1 MLEGLLPD
9 RTFVLALDAGAAGT
23 RRQGDPDR
31 IEREGDAF
39 QARVGAAY
47 EELARALPGS
57 DRAARR
63 FPAAGGDR
71 CNRPRPRGGAALT
84 FETLIEQEEAKRL
97 LAAALREGP
106 AHAYLFHG
114 PAGVGK
120 RRAALAFA
128 AGLLGDGDR
137 VERRAHPDLYVLEPH
152 GDQIRIDDIRE
163 LRRDLHMRPFEGD
176 RRVYLIFDAHLLNA
190 EAADSLLKDLEEP
203 PPYAVVVLAADELGP
218 ISETIRSRCQLVPFQ
233 RLSERA
239 VRAEAE
245 RLAPGLSPDEL
256 TAVARVA
263 AGRLD
268 RVARLLDPDAV
279 RRRAELLAVA
289 RAAYADPAFDPAAA
303 AQTVTAL
310 AAERGAE
317 ERAAAEEAIAG
328 RDLPDREAEQH
339 VRRAERGAEREEI
352 LFALEE
358 LAAWYRDLLVV
369 AAGADRAVVHFD
381 SIGELAEDG
390 TSERMPAAE
399 QAAEVVLG
407 AWRTFEEFNVTP
419 ALALEAMFVRVRRC
433 FAGVAAPA

>member
-1 MLEGLLPD
+1 
-9 RTFVLALDAGAAGT
+9 
-23 RRQGDPDR
+23 
-31 IEREGDAF
+31 
-39 QARVGAAY
+39 
-47 EELARALPGS
+47 
-57 DRAARR
+57 
-63 FPAAGGDR
+63 
-71 CNRPRPRGGAALT
+71 
-84 FETLIEQEEAKRL
+84 LIEQEQAKHL

-128 AGLLGDGDR
+128 AGLLADGDR

-339 VRRAERGAEREEI
+339 VRRAERGAEERAAAEEAIAGRDLPDREGEQHVRRAERGAEREEI

-369 AAGADRAVVHFD
+369 AAGAERAVVHYD
-381 SIGELAEDG
+381 RIGELVEDG

>member
-1 MLEGLLPD
+1 M
-9 RTFVLALDAGAAGT
+9 
-23 RRQGDPDR
+23 
-31 IEREGDAF
+31 
-39 QARVGAAY
+39 
-47 EELARALPGS
+47 
-57 DRAARR
+57 
-63 FPAAGGDR
+63 
-71 CNRPRPRGGAALT
+71 
-84 FETLIEQEEAKRL
+84 IEQEQAKHL

-128 AGLLGDGDR
+128 AGLLADGDR

>member
-1 MLEGLLPD
+1 M
-9 RTFVLALDAGAAGT
+9 
-23 RRQGDPDR
+23 
-31 IEREGDAF
+31 
-39 QARVGAAY
+39 
-47 EELARALPGS
+47 S
-57 DRAARR
+57 
-63 FPAAGGDR
+63 
-71 CNRPRPRGGAALT
+71 
-84 FETLIEQEEAKRL
+84 FEQLIEQERAKHL

-120 RRAALAFA
+120 RRAAVAFA
-128 AGLLGDGDR
+128 AGLLADGDR

-218 ISETIRSRCQLVPFQ
+218 IPETIRSRCQLVPFQ

-245 RLAPGLSPDEL
+245 RLAPGLSPDQL

-263 AGRLD
+263 GGRLD

-279 RRRAELLAVA
+279 RRRAELLGVA
-289 RAAYADPAFDPAAA
+289 RGAYADPAFDPAAA
-303 AQTVTAL
+303 ARTVTAL

-358 LAAWYRDLLVV
+358 LAAWYRDLVVV
-369 AAGADRAVVHFD
+369 AAGAERAVVHYD
-381 SIGELAEDG
+381 RIAELSEDG

-433 FAGVAAPA
+433 LAGVAAAV

>member
-1 MLEGLLPD
+1 M
-9 RTFVLALDAGAAGT
+9 
-23 RRQGDPDR
+23 
-31 IEREGDAF
+31 
-39 QARVGAAY
+39 
-47 EELARALPGS
+47 
-57 DRAARR
+57 
-63 FPAAGGDR
+63 
-71 CNRPRPRGGAALT
+71 
-84 FETLIEQEEAKRL
+84 FEALIEQEQAKQL
-97 LAAALREGP
+97 LGAALREGP

-120 RRAALAFA
+120 RRAAIAFA
-128 AGLLGDGDR
+128 GELLRDGDR
-137 VERRAHPDLYVLEPH
+137 VSRRAHPDLYVLEPH
-152 GDQIRIDDIRE
+152 GDQIRIDDVRE

-176 RRVYLIFDAHLLNA
+176 RRVYLIFDAHLLNP

-218 ISETIRSRCQLVPFQ
+218 IPETIRSRCQLVPFQ

-245 RLAPGLSPDEL
+245 RLAPGLTPEEL

-279 RRRAELLAVA
+279 RRRAELLVVA
-289 RAAYADPAFDPAAA
+289 RAAYADPVFDPAAA

-328 RDLPDREAEQH
+328 RELPDREAEQH
-339 VRRAERGAEREEI
+339 IRRAERGAEREEI
-352 LFALEE
+352 LFALDE
-358 LAAWYRDLLVV
+358 LAAWYRDLVVV
-369 AAGADRAVVHFD
+369 AAGAERAVVHYD
-381 SIGELAEDG
+381 RIAELAEDA

-399 QAAEVVLG
+399 QAAEVVRG

-419 ALALEAMFVRVRRC
+419 ALALEAMFVRVRRS
-433 FAGVAAPA
+433 FAGVAAPV

>member
-1 MLEGLLPD
+1 
-9 RTFVLALDAGAAGT
+9 
-23 RRQGDPDR
+23 
-31 IEREGDAF
+31 
-39 QARVGAAY
+39 
-47 EELARALPGS
+47 
-57 DRAARR
+57 
-63 FPAAGGDR
+63 
-71 CNRPRPRGGAALT
+71 
-84 FETLIEQEEAKRL
+84 LIEQEQAKHL

-128 AGLLGDGDR
+128 AGLLADGDR

-279 RRRAELLAVA
+279 RRRAELLGVA

-358 LAAWYRDLLVV
+358 LAAWYRDLFVV
-369 AAGADRAVVHFD
+369 AAGAERAVVHYD
-381 SIGELAEDG
+381 RIGELAEDG

>member
-1 MLEGLLPD
+1 
-9 RTFVLALDAGAAGT
+9 
-23 RRQGDPDR
+23 
-31 IEREGDAF
+31 
-39 QARVGAAY
+39 
-47 EELARALPGS
+47 
-57 DRAARR
+57 
-63 FPAAGGDR
+63 
-71 CNRPRPRGGAALT
+71 
-84 FETLIEQEEAKRL
+84 LIEQEQAKHL

-128 AGLLGDGDR
+128 AGLLGDVDR

-328 RDLPDREAEQH
+328 RDLPDREGEQH

-369 AAGADRAVVHFD
+369 AAGAERAVVHYD
-381 SIGELAEDG
+381 RIGELVEDG

>member
-1 MLEGLLPD
+1 M
-9 RTFVLALDAGAAGT
+9 
-23 RRQGDPDR
+23 
-31 IEREGDAF
+31 
-39 QARVGAAY
+39 
-47 EELARALPGS
+47 
-57 DRAARR
+57 
-63 FPAAGGDR
+63 
-71 CNRPRPRGGAALT
+71 T
-84 FETLIEQEEAKRL
+84 FETLIEQEQAKHL

-128 AGLLGDGDR
+128 AGLLADGDR

-218 ISETIRSRCQLVPFQ
+218 IPETIRSRCQLVPFQ
-233 RLSERA
+233 RLSEQA

-245 RLAPGLSPDEL
+245 RLAPGLSPEEL

-279 RRRAELLAVA
+279 RRRAELLGVA
-289 RAAYADPAFDPAAA
+289 RAAYADPAFEPAAA

-310 AAERGAE
+310 AAERGVE

-358 LAAWYRDLLVV
+358 LAAWYRDLVVV
-369 AAGADRAVVHFD
+369 AAGAERTVVHYD
-381 SIGELAEDG
+381 RIGELAEDG

-399 QAAEVVLG
+399 EAAEVVLG
-407 AWRTFEEFNVTP
+407 AWRTFEEFNVTA

>member
-1 MLEGLLPD
+1 
-9 RTFVLALDAGAAGT
+9 
-23 RRQGDPDR
+23 
-31 IEREGDAF
+31 
-39 QARVGAAY
+39 
-47 EELARALPGS
+47 
-57 DRAARR
+57 
-63 FPAAGGDR
+63 
-71 CNRPRPRGGAALT
+71 
-84 FETLIEQEEAKRL
+84 LIEQEQAKHL

-128 AGLLGDGDR
+128 AGLLADGDR

-328 RDLPDREAEQH
+328 RDLPDREGEQH

-369 AAGADRAVVHFD
+369 AAGAERAVVHYD
-381 SIGELAEDG
+381 RIGELVEDG